1 MESFVNI
8 VLLQGESHGVIYSL
22 LYQTYNDTSCVPIGL
37 MVRDL
42 QCLV

>member
-8 VLLQGESHGVIYSL
+8 VLLQGEPHGVIYSL

-37 MVRDL
+37 MVCDL
-42 QCLV
+42 QRLV